1 MIAPRVATPYDQ
13 NPARIALVL
22 KDRRKQTKKKNP
34 MVYRMAISFGLMALY
49 AAHYFAG

>member
-1 MIAPRVATPYDQ
+1 MITPRIATPYDQ

-34 MVYRMAISFGLMALY
+34 AIYRVMISFGLMALY